1 MPTICFFVI
10 AEVFVSISSVPTQ
23 AVEPSIQAAVV
34 WIAVVVSVGAVDT
47 AVVVTEGAVVD
58 IGVVYFEVA
67 EITAEVVVW
76 IVFCVDAETDMVAVV
91 TLAAPVTDVAAEL
104 LGWLASIMIPLLS
117 GAGFLG
123 AFSNCADI
131 PIIRTAA
138 VPRERAAVRRIIALR
153 CLCCSI
159 TASPRFIISSA
170 FLRILSIVLPPF
182 DLSSQ
187 RLFGSV

>member
-23 AVEPSIQAAVV
+23 AVEPSKYAAVV

-58 IGVVYFEVA
+58 IGVVYLE
-67 EITAEVVVW
+67 TAEVTAEGVALV
-76 IVFCVDAETDMVAVV
+76 VFCVDSEADVVAVV
-91 TLAAPVTDVAAEL
+91 TLAAAVTDDDAEL
-104 LGWLASIMIPLLS
+104 FASLVSVMIPLLA
-117 GAGFLG
+117 GVGFLG

-131 PIIRTAA
+131 PIMRTAA
-138 VPRERAAVRRIIALR
+138 VTRERAAVRRIIALR